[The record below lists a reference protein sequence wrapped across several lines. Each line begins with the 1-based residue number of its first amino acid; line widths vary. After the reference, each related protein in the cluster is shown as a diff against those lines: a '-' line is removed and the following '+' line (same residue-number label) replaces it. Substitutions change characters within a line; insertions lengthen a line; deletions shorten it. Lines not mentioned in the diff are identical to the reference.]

1 MAFFPS
7 MQNAWTNED
16 VDTRNVVGHEFI
28 VEVSL
33 YTNTSTDLLEILL
46 EIVTVFE
53 QVKDEQDTLPYFL
66 SAPPVTVLPETAKE
80 VRKLL

>member
-1 MAFFPS
+1 MAFFPC

-28 VEVSL
+28 VEVSIQ
-33 YTNTSTDLLEILL
+33 ILALIFSRSSFL